1 MAHLEQKQFF
11 EKVKNIKPEHFR
23 NVRVLDIG
31 SLDINGNLRS
41 EFQNSIYVG
50 VDVYHGRNVDVVGKG
65 HEVKFDYLFDTVIS
79 AECFEHDMF
88 YNLTIKNMYDHL
100 RSGGLF
106 AFTCASTGRPEHGT
120 RRSKPEDAPL
130 LTSMGT
136 EWSDY
141 YKNLTEEDI
150 REVIDVDALF
160 SEYHF
165 EYNDV
170 AKDLY
175 FYGIKR

>member
-11 EKVKNIKPEHFR
+11 EKVKNIKPVHFR

-79 AECFEHDMF
+79 AECFEHDMH
-88 YNLTIKNMYDHL
+88 YKESIKNIL
-100 RSGGLF
+100 
-106 AFTCASTGRPEHGT
+106 A
-120 RRSKPEDAPL
+120 
-130 LTSMGT
+130 
-136 EWSDY
+136 
-141 YKNLTEEDI
+141 
-150 REVIDVDALF
+150 
-160 SEYHF
+160 
-165 EYNDV
+165 
-170 AKDLY
+170 
-175 FYGIKR
+175 GIPSR